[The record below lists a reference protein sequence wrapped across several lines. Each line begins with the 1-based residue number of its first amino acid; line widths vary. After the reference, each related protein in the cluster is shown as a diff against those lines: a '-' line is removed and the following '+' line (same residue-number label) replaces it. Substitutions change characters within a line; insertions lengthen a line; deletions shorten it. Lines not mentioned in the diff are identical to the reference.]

1 MSENK
6 LDLIKGSLS
15 PESSVTEAQSSFTK
29 DTTTFLG
36 DAISNDREVNF
47 IESQYKPEVTVLVG
61 FPDYGKTSFVASL
74 YHIAISTGKVGNWK
88 CYDSDTL
95 VGFERRLFLRRYC
108 AEDIPAGTL
117 RTVRGEA
124 HILTLKLINDRV
136 RKTILLSDHSGED
149 FSEYANNPEKI
160 RNDELLHHCDRIIIL
175 IDCSILISK
184 RNLSM
189 KNQYENLL
197 RGMKDAGV
205 FNTKKELLVVF
216 NKYDLI
222 QERDSEIFTQ
232 RESDLIDFIN
242 KICELKVHKV
252 FKLQANNVD
261 NLDLNECISYLSESI
276 EVTAEIDKQKINKLN
291 WVNQILNRESL

>member
-6 LDLIKGSLS
+6 LDIIKSSLS
-15 PESSVTEAQSSFTK
+15 SESNVKESVPSVTK
-29 DTTTFLG
+29 DVTSFLG
-36 DAISNDREVNF
+36 DAISSDKEINF
-47 IESQYKPEVTVLVG
+47 IESKYRPEVMVLVG

-74 YHIAISTGKVGNWK
+74 YHIAISTGNVGNWE
-88 CYDSDTL
+88 CYDSDTF

-108 AEDIPAGTL
+108 TEDFPAGTI

-124 HILTLKLINDRV
+124 HILTLKLINNEV

-149 FSEYANNPEKI
+149 FVEYANNPEKI
-160 RNDELLHHCDRIIIL
+160 NNDELLHHCDRIILL
-175 IDCSILISK
+175 IDSSILISK

-197 RGMKDAGV
+197 RGMKCAGV
-205 FNTKKELLVVF
+205 FNNNMELLVVF
-216 NKYDLI
+216 NKYDMI
-222 QERDSEIFTQ
+222 KEQEYEIFNQ
-232 RESDLIDFIN
+232 RATELINFIN
-242 KICELKVHKV
+242 KICELDVNKV

-261 NLDLNECISYLSESI
+261 NPDLNKCISYLSESI
-276 EVTAEIDKQKINKLN
+276 KVTTDIDKHNLNKLN